1 MSWLQCSF
9 DVDQDI
15 AEDIDVKLNEW
26 GALAVTLTDAGDQPV
41 LEPGPGETP
50 LWSRV
55 TITVL
60 FSADTD
66 PNEISSRIAALIGV
80 DQVDNYHSECLGD
93 RAWER
98 EWMKDFGPMQF
109 GRKLWICP
117 TNRPPPDEADV
128 VIYMDPGLAF
138 GTGTHATTALCLEWL
153 DGSDPADL
161 TVVDY
166 GCGSGI
172 LAVAAARLGA
182 RRVIAV
188 DNDPQAL
195 QATRRNARENGVDD
209 KIDVMDP
216 AAILQART
224 TLEVD
229 ILLANILAGPLIEL
243 AESFAALVAP
253 SGRIVLSGI
262 LDEQEPDVATCYT
275 RWFDLTDRQEKDG
288 WLRLC
293 GRRIFGR
300 SERRMTEALKEK

>member
-9 DVDQDI
+9 DVDRKI
-15 AEDIDVKLNEW
+15 AEEIDEKLNEW

-41 LEPGPGETP
+41 LEPGPGQTP

-55 TITVL
+55 TITGL
-60 FSADTD
+60 FAADTD
-66 PNEISSRIAALIGV
+66 PDNIASRVAALIGV
-80 DQVDNYHSECLGD
+80 DQVDSFHAEHLED
-93 RAWER
+93 KVWER

-109 GRKLWICP
+109 GRRLWICP
-117 TNRPPPDEADV
+117 TNQPPPDEAQ
-128 VIYMDPGLAF
+128 VIIVMDPGLAF

-153 DGSDPADL
+153 DAIDPAGL

-195 QATRRNARENGVDD
+195 QATRSNAMENGVDD
-209 KIDVMDP
+209 KIEVMDP
-216 AAILQART
+216 LAILQMET
-224 TLEVD
+224 TIRAD

-243 AESFAALVAP
+243 AAHFAALVAP
-253 SGRIVLSGI
+253 QGRIVLSGI
-262 LDEQEPDVATCYT
+262 LAEQEVDVATRYA
-275 RWFDLTDRQEKDG
+275 RWFDMKNRRDRDG
-288 WLRLC
+288 WLRLS
-293 GRRIFGR
+293 GQRN
-300 SERRMTEALKEK
+300 A

>member
-9 DVDQDI
+9 DVDRKIVD
-15 AEDIDVKLNEW
+15 EIDEKLNEW

-41 LEPGPGETP
+41 LEPGPGQTP

-55 TITVL
+55 TITGL
-60 FSADTD
+60 FASDTD
-66 PNEISSRIAALIGV
+66 PDNIASRVAALIGV
-80 DQVDNYHSECLGD
+80 DQVDSFHAEHIED
-93 RAWER
+93 KVWER

-109 GRKLWICP
+109 GRRLWICP
-117 TNRPPPDEADV
+117 TNQPPPDEAQ
-128 VIYMDPGLAF
+128 VIIVMDPGLAF

-153 DGSDPADL
+153 DAIDPAGL

-195 QATRRNARENGVDD
+195 QATRSNAMDNDVDD
-209 KIDVMDP
+209 KIEVMDP
-216 AAILQART
+216 LAIVRMET
-224 TLEVD
+224 TIRAD

-243 AESFAALVAP
+243 AAHFAALVAP
-253 SGRIVLSGI
+253 QGRIVLSGI
-262 LDEQEPDVATCYT
+262 LAEQEVDVATRYA
-275 RWFDLTDRQEKDG
+275 RWFDMKDRRDRDG
-288 WLRLC
+288 WLRLS
-293 GRRIFGR
+293 GQRN
-300 SERRMTEALKEK
+300 A

>member
-9 DVDQDI
+9 DVDRKI
-15 AEDIDVKLNEW
+15 VEEIDEKLNEW

-41 LEPGPGETP
+41 LEPGPGQTP

-55 TITVL
+55 TITGL
-60 FSADTD
+60 FAADTD
-66 PNEISSRIAALIGV
+66 PANIASRVAALIGV
-80 DQVDNYHSECLGD
+80 DQVDSFHAEHIED
-93 RAWER
+93 KVWER

-109 GRKLWICP
+109 GRRLWICP
-117 TNRPPPDEADV
+117 TNQPPPDEAQ
-128 VIYMDPGLAF
+128 VIIVMDPGLAF

-153 DGSDPADL
+153 DAMDPAGL

-195 QATRRNARENGVDD
+195 QATRSNAMDNDVDD
-209 KIDVMDP
+209 KIEVMDP
-216 AAILQART
+216 LAIVRMET
-224 TLEVD
+224 TIRAD

-243 AESFAALVAP
+243 AAHFAALVAP
-253 SGRIVLSGI
+253 QGRIVLSGI
-262 LDEQEPDVATCYT
+262 LAEQEVDVATRYA
-275 RWFDLTDRQEKDG
+275 RWFDMKDRRDRDG
-288 WLRLC
+288 WLRLS
-293 GRRIFGR
+293 GQRN
-300 SERRMTEALKEK
+300 A